1 MAVLSVPQVIQALEG
16 LLGIPKDFWGGII
29 LFLLSYQA
37 FPVNRVNDIA
47 LNFDHRTINKGL
59 SPLGGSNKVRGT
71 LILKIDCIFHC

>member
-1 MAVLSVPQVIQALEG
+1 MIQALEG